1 MADVEFGTSD
11 ISAMVAEMENEDK
24 AGKFQS
30 KYWSPKKE
38 GVTKIRFL
46 PNLKS
51 FGEKLF
57 YQKHLVHY
65 INGRPYMC
73 LQQTLK
79 DKNGNIHET
88 EGCPFCKKSRQ
99 LYQLADGD
107 KESPEWKKA
116 GELRAKDRY
125 VSRIIVRGN
134 KNDNDEDIEFKPE
147 FYEFG
152 QKIREVIMTAF
163 KDPEVGD
170 PLDLKN
176 GRDFNLKKTGTKRN
190 TDYSGSNFSVNTS
203 PIFTDATKLKA
214 LLAELPKLD
223 YTQLVEF
230 ESAEALKGVLKEY
243 LSGGAEEDDA
253 SVEAAVAKK
262 AAPSFDEMEEATY
275 AAPVKPKAAPAPAP
289 EPEAEDEAEDID
301 ALLNSI

>member
-1 MADVEFGTSD
+1 MANVEFGTSD
-11 ISAMVAEMENEDK
+11 VSAMIAEMENEDK

-38 GVTKIRFL
+38 GVTKIRFI

-51 FGEKLF
+51 FGETLF

-73 LQQTLK
+73 LAQTLK
-79 DKNGNIHET
+79 DKDGNIHET
-88 EGCPFCKKSRQ
+88 EECPFCKKSRQ
-99 LYQLADGD
+99 FYQLADGD

-116 GELRAKDRY
+116 GDLRAKDRY

-134 KNDNDEDIEFKPE
+134 KNENDEDIEYKPE

-152 QKIREVIMTAF
+152 QKIREAIMTAF
-163 KDPEVGD
+163 KDPEVGN

-203 PIFTDATKLKA
+203 PIFVDATKLKA
-214 LLAELPKLD
+214 LLAELPNLD
-223 YTQLVEF
+223 YSQLVEF
-230 ESAEALKGVLKEY
+230 ETADKMKSILKEY
-243 LSGGAEEDDA
+243 LSGGVEEDDE

-262 AAPSFDEMEEATY
+262 TASAADDIEEATY
-275 AAPVKPKAAPAPAP
+275 SAPAKKA
-289 EPEAEDEAEDID
+289 EPVAEETPAEDEEVEDID
-301 ALLNSI
+301 ALLNSFN